1 MTETTTPPASPQPM
15 MTFGEAIVKVARN
28 YAQFEGRAGRPEF
41 WWWALFAALVSSALG
56 ALNLATPTGTIAV
69 GSSLASVWGVAT
81 LVPTLAV
88 TVRRLRDTGRTWG
101 NVFWILVPIAGIIVL
116 IVLLA
121 EPTKAAVTAAPV
133 TAAPPPPPPT
143 GPPVV

>member
-15 MTFGEAIVKVARN
+15 MTFGEAIVKVVRN
-28 YAQFEGRAGRPEF
+28 YAQFEGRAARPEF

-81 LVPTLAV
+81 LVPSLAV
-88 TVRRLRDTGRTWG
+88 AVRRLRDTNRHWG
-101 NVFWILVPIAGIIVL
+101 NVFWILVPIAGLIVL
-116 IVLLA
+116 IVFLA
-121 EPTKAAVTAAPV
+121 EPTKAPVTAAPV
-133 TAAPPPPPPT
+133 TPASPPPPPT